1 MSPARPSPR
10 SWEKDLWIILTPAWQ
25 RCCQTLWHWAPSRK
39 GLVRAWLLSWVSSP
53 TRTRRPW
60 SPGWP
65 AGHVWGAVCARWGRG
80 TLTQVLP
87 PLPCWG
93 TAPPAPDRLQFSV
106 ASPTEH
112 GGLSP
117 PGPRLLA
124 AVPRGSWNGIPGVP
138 GQARGIGI
146 LPALSLAS
154 AGELVTWPCA

>member
-93 TAPPAPDRLQFSV
+93 TAPP
-106 ASPTEH
+106 
-112 GGLSP
+112 P
-117 PGPRLLA
+117 PIAYSFPWLPPRSMGDSLLLGPGCWQPCH
-124 AVPRGSWNGIPGVP
+124 AVPGMEF
-138 GQARGIGI
+138 
-146 LPALSLAS
+146 PAF
-154 AGELVTWPCA
+154 LVRRVALESYLLCLWHQLVS